1 MQNLTCYY
9 YCREQEALQIG
20 QIMFPEVNN
29 MEELNNKISEYIDK
43 NDNAYIGIN
52 QYVYCSAEDADPLP
66 LDNNPPFYKM

>member
-1 MQNLTCYY
+1 
-9 YCREQEALQIG
+9 
-20 QIMFPEVNN
+20 MFPEVNN